1 MAVEVLIRRKFVAEK
16 AEKVSPLMVKLRSLA
31 TARPGYISSESLRC
45 IDPPDENEYL
55 IISTWQSDKDWNQW
69 LNSKE
74 RMAIQKEIDHLCKEK
89 TEYRV
94 YEVLVGGIIPK
105 ASK

>member
-1 MAVEVLIRRKFVAEK
+1 MAVEVLIRRKYVAER

-31 TARPGYISSESLRC
+31 TVQPGYISSESLRC

-55 IISTWQSDKDWNQW
+55 IISTWRSDKNWKQW

-74 RMAIQKEIDHLCKEK
+74 RMAIQKEIDNLCKEK

-94 YEVLVGGIIPK
+94 YEVLVGGIIPQV
-105 ASK
+105 SK

>member
-1 MAVEVLIRRKFVAEK
+1 
-16 AEKVSPLMVKLRSLA
+16 MVKLRSLT
-31 TARPGYISSESLRC
+31 TARPGYIFSESLRC
-45 IDPPDENEYL
+45 IDPADENEYL
-55 IISTWQSDKDWNQW
+55 IISIWQSDKDWKQW

-74 RMAIQKEIDHLCKEK
+74 RMAIQKEIDNLCKEK

-105 ASK
+105 AGK